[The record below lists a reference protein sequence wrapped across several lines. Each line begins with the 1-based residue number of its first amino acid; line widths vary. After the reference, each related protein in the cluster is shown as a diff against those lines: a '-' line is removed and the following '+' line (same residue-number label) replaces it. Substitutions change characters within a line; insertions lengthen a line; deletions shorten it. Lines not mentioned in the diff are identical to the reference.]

1 MDGRFLV
8 KVGDLVKRKPP
19 SDLAGRVGIIVS
31 LDDSSE
37 HVKCSERCVI
47 AVFNRGRIYSY
58 WAYDWEVV
66 CESR

>member
-1 MDGRFLV
+1 V

-19 SDLAGRVGIIVS
+19 SDLAGRIGIIVS
-31 LDDSSE
+31 IDDSSE
-37 HVKCSERCVI
+37 PMKRSNRCVI

-66 CESR
+66 CEIG